1 MTDSSSSKPPYVVDT
16 NIFMDWQARYYPT
29 AVFVSL
35 AGKIDEL
42 IQEKRLLAPA
52 LVHEELDAVGT
63 NQLSAWA
70 QERKEI
76 WVANEAVFAETMAIQ
91 SQFPGLLDPK
101 AEYEEADAYV
111 IGLAQQRDGIV
122 VTSETPAAEKR
133 KPKREFFIPDV
144 CRELGIPCINL
155 LGLMRREK
163 WEF

>member
-1 MTDSSSSKPPYVVDT
+1 MTDPAAPKPPYVVDT

-35 AGKIDEL
+35 ATKIDEL
-42 IQEKRLLAPA
+42 IEGNRLYAPA

-63 NQLSAWA
+63 NQLSDWTKA
-70 QERKEI
+70 RTGI
-76 WVANEAVFAETMAIQ
+76 WVPNEEVLFETVAIQ

-122 VTSETPAAEKR
+122 VTSETPAAEKPR
-133 KPKREFFIPDV
+133 ARREFFIPDV
-144 CRELGIPCINL
+144 CREMGIPCINL

-163 WEF
+163 WQF

>member
-1 MTDSSSSKPPYVVDT
+1 MTDSIPSKPPYVVDT

-35 AGKIDEL
+35 ADKIDEL
-42 IQEKRLLAPA
+42 IREKRFYAPA
-52 LVHEELDAVGT
+52 LVSEELDAVGT
-63 NQLSAWA
+63 NQLIAWA
-70 QERKEI
+70 QTRREI
-76 WVANEAVFAETMAIQ
+76 WIANENIFAETMTIQ

-101 AEYEEADAYV
+101 AEYEEADAYL
-111 IGLAQQRDGIV
+111 IGLAQQTDGIV

-155 LGLMRREK
+155 LGLMRREE

>member
-1 MTDSSSSKPPYVVDT
+1 MTEETSARPPYVVDT

-35 AGKIDEL
+35 VENIDQLIHEGRLIAPEL
-42 IQEKRLLAPA
+42 VR
-52 LVHEELDAVGT
+52 EELESVGT
-63 NQLSAWA
+63 NQLTAWV
-70 QERKEI
+70 QKRKEI
-76 WVANEAVFAETMAIQ
+76 WVPNGDLFAVTMAIQ

-111 IGLAQQRDGIV
+111 IGLAQMRDGLV

-144 CRELGIPCINL
+144 CRELGIPCINF
-155 LGLMRREK
+155 LGMMRREK
-163 WEF
+163 WTF